1 MSKEERPDLGL
12 LNYNSFTGLLP
23 TLNRQPI
30 ARVPSYQHYI
40 TSTLRKF
47 VSKYSMALSYVL
59 HWGKQIVRLL
69 SHRQST

>member
-1 MSKEERPDLGL
+1 MSKEESPDLGL
-12 LNYNSFTGLLP
+12 LNYNSFIGLLP

-30 ARVPSYQHYI
+30 ARVPSHQRYN

-47 VSKYSMALSYVL
+47 VSKYSMALSDVL